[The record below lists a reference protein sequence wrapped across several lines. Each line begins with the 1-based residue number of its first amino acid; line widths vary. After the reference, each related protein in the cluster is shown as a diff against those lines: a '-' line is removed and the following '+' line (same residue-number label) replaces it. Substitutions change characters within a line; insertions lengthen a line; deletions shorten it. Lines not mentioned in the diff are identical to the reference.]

1 MAPTYSSD
9 DIEMWNQV
17 VDEGSRSALGVLYQ
31 KYYNLLFNFGLKYCN
46 DDEFVKD
53 CIHDL
58 FVKICVSDN
67 LSQTQYVRSYL
78 LTAMKNLLI
87 DRMLS
92 QHITEDIDSLSF
104 NLDIADDSIAEIFER
119 ENEVELGKRVMAA
132 VNKLPNIQRE
142 AIYLHYIKGLSHK
155 EIAAMMNVNPQSSMN
170 LVSRALANL
179 RKQLSPVDFLLL
191 VALLSVS
198 SSIYRPMLPLLC
210 DS

>member
-191 VALLSVS
+191 EALLSVS

>member
-1 MAPTYSSD
+1 MAPIYSSD

-92 QHITEDIDSLSF
+92 QHITEDIDNLSF
-104 NLDIADDSIAEIFER
+104 DLDIADDSIAEIFER

-179 RKQLSPVDFLLL
+179 RKQLSPADFLLL
-191 VALLSVS
+191 VALLGAS